1 MKKIFKWIGIIV
13 LVLIVALGATIGV
26 LYSRQDEIVQELLTK
41 ANADFK
47 GEVKLTGSHIS
58 LFQNFPYISIDLE
71 NLSVKE
77 TKADSAAIILNVED
91 VYVGF
96 DLITILN
103 GKMEIKKIKLVNGYI
118 DAVQYV
124 DGTFNLANAFEPV
137 VPVESVEEEFH
148 LDLKSVIL
156 SNIHLTKLNVE
167 SRMKVDVLVD
177 EAKTRFK
184 TNTEKVVIGLDAD
197 FNLSLLINGDSTAI
211 KKKNF
216 EFDTELNYLK
226 VQDLLV
232 IEPTTAKL
240 QGAEFNM
247 EGSVNFKDDAN
258 LNLKFDG
265 NKSNFDLFMAM
276 APTDLEPTLKKYDNK
291 GKIFFEATIVGKSTN
306 GHAPAVNARFG
317 CEQAFFKNTDVDKK
331 VDQLNFSGYFT
342 NGEKRNPSTMEFGIK
357 DFSARPEAGTFTG
370 DLVVKN
376 FESPDINL
384 QLKSDFDLNFLA
396 KFFGLT
402 DLYDL
407 MGKIELTMNFRD
419 IIDLES
425 PEKSIEKLNESYFT
439 QLKITDLSFGKG
451 TSKLP
456 IKDVDMYA
464 EMNGHEAKIDYC
476 NVLIGKSDVSIK
488 GTVSD
493 LPAIIHHTD
502 LPVTTKLDIKSKYLD
517 LYELTGADTAT
528 SINEQIKNLSLG
540 LHFNSSAKAI
550 TESPNLPIGEFFIDN
565 LFADLS
571 NYPHT
576 LHDFHADVYIE
587 EEDFRVIDFKGLI
600 DKSDF
605 HFSGRLQHYDLWFA
619 EHPKGDTRVEFTLDS
634 KKLLLEDIFS
644 YNGENFV
651 PEDYRHEEFDNL
663 KISGYSDLHFNEGMQ
678 SVDLYLKGFEAKMK
692 VHPLRFENFKGRVH
706 YEKDHLTV
714 EDFSGKLGHSEFKTT
729 LHYYLGKDEKQKL
742 KENRF
747 ELYAKRLD
755 FDELFKYNLS
765 PAPDKTS
772 GSVDSSYHDGGFNI
786 YELPFTHMTFDV
798 DIDKLNYHK
807 YLIDNFKLK
816 ARTTPEH
823 YIYLD
828 KFYCEAADGSFD
840 VKGYLNGSNPN
851 RIYIDPDLTVKN
863 VDLDKLM
870 FKFDNF
876 GQDYLVNENLHGK
889 LNGRITGHIRVH
901 KDLVPIVNES
911 EIHMDVEVLDG
922 RLENFAMLQSMSD
935 FFGDKNLNK
944 VLFDTLANHID
955 VEKGMMKIP
964 NMVINSSLGFM
975 QLSGQQDFDM
985 NMDYYVRVPWGMVTQ
1000 AASSKLFGRKKEEV
1014 DPEQVD
1020 EIQRKD
1026 LTERTRYVNVRI
1038 KGNTEDYKITLE
1050 KDPKLKRNKSS

>member
-1 MKKIFKWIGIIV
+1 MRKIFKWIGIV
-13 LVLIVALGATIGV
+13 FLVLIVALGATIGV

-77 TKADSAAIILNVED
+77 TKADTAAVILGIED

-103 GKMEIKKIKLVNGYI
+103 GKMEIKKIKLVNGHI
-118 DAVQYV
+118 DAVQYA
-124 DGTFNLANAFEPV
+124 DGTLNLSNAFEPV

-148 LDLKSVIL
+148 LDLKSVVL
-156 SNIHLTKLNVE
+156 TNIHLTKLNVE
-167 SRMKVDVLVD
+167 NQMKVDVKVD

-184 TNTEKVVIGLDAD
+184 TNDDKILIGLDAD
-197 FNLSLLINGDSTAI
+197 FNLSLLMNGDSTAI
-211 KKKNF
+211 KRKNF

-226 VQDLLV
+226 AQDLLV

-331 VDQLNFSGYFT
+331 VDELNFSGYFT

-357 DFSARPEAGTFTG
+357 DFSARPEAGTFSG

-419 IIDLES
+419 IIDLER
-425 PEKSIEKLNESYFT
+425 PERSIERLNESYFT
-439 QLKITDLSFGKG
+439 ELKITDLSFGKG
-451 TSKLP
+451 TSELP
-456 IKDVDMYA
+456 IKDLDLYA
-464 EMNGHEAKIDYC
+464 EMNGHEARIDYC
-476 NVLIGKSDVSIK
+476 NVLIGKSDVSVK

-517 LYELTGADTAT
+517 LFELTGADTAT
-528 SINEQIKNLSLG
+528 SFNEQIKNLSLG
-540 LHFNSSAKAI
+540 LHFNSSAKAM

-565 LFADLS
+565 LYADLS

-587 EEDFRVIDFKGLI
+587 EEDFRVIDFRGLI

-678 SVDLYLKGFEAKMK
+678 SIDLYLKGFEAKMK

-742 KENRF
+742 KENKF

-755 FDELFKYNLS
+755 FDELFKYNLP
-765 PAPDKTS
+765 PAPDKST
-772 GSVDSSYHDGGFNI
+772 GRVDSSYHDEGFNI

-798 DIDKLNYHK
+798 RIDKLNYHK
-807 YLIDNFKLK
+807 YLINNFKAK

-823 YIYLD
+823 YIYVD

-840 VKGYLNGSNPN
+840 VKGYLNGSDPK
-851 RIYIDPDLTVKN
+851 RIYIDPDMTVKN

-935 FFGDKNLNK
+935 FFADKNLNK

-955 VEKGMMKIP
+955 IEKGMLKIP
-964 NMVINSSLGFM
+964 NMIINSSLGFM

-985 NMDYYVRVPWGMVTQ
+985 NMDYYVRVPWRMVTQ

-1014 DPEQVD
+1014 DPDQVD

-1026 LTERTRYVNVRI
+1026 LSERTRYVNVRI